1 MMNPAS
7 MMKIMQ
13 AKNTFEGNH
22 PKIIAFLKA
31 VFASKIEEG
40 TIIEIKV
47 QKPGEE
53 PLLTNIKVKQS
64 DLELMQELKNIS
76 M

>member
-13 AKNTFEGNH
+13 AKKVFEGNH
-22 PKIIAFLKA
+22 PKFFAFLKA
-31 VFASKIEEG
+31 VFSSRIEEG

-53 PLLTNIKVKQS
+53 PLLTNIKVLQS
-64 DLELMQELKNIS
+64 DLDLIESLKDIAQ
-76 M
+76 

>member
-13 AKNTFEGNH
+13 AKNTFESNH
-22 PKIIAFLKA
+22 PKFMAFLRA
-31 VFASKIEEG
+31 AFASGMEEG

-53 PLLTNIKVKQS
+53 PLLTNMKVKQT
-64 DLELMQELKNIS
+64 DLELLKGLKDIS